1 MIKIVLDFETS
12 GLNPYH
18 DDIIEIAMK
27 VLDSDNS
34 YSTLIKPKSNECISP
49 IITKLTGITNKM
61 LAKEGIDWEDAYI
74 QMNNWLLSLKEKD
87 SDNKYCI
94 IAHNGESFDFIFLRR
109 IFKDLKSMNKRT
121 LSDKNILYLDTLL
134 ISKRLLKNRN
144 SYNQKSLCCHY
155 NISSEGNHR
164 AMNDILALEDLFKNL
179 IEDLNKK
186 LNKRND
192 IYDNL
197 HIVEDYTKLK
207 N

>member
-18 DDIIEIAMK
+18 DDIIEVAMK

-49 IITKLTGITNKM
+49 TITRLTGITNKM
-61 LAKEGIDWEDAYI
+61 LATEGIDWIDAYN
-74 QMNNWLLSLKEKD
+74 QMNDWLLSLKNKD

-94 IAHNGESFDFIFLRR
+94 ISHNGESFDFIFLKR

-121 LSDKNILYLDTLL
+121 ISDKNILYLDTLL
-134 ISKRLLKNRN
+134 ISKRLFKNRS

-164 AMNDILALEDLFKNL
+164 AMNDILALEDLFNKL

-186 LNKRND
+186 LNKRKN
-192 IYDNL
+192 IYDDL
-197 HIVEDYTKLK
+197 HIVENYIKLK

>member
-18 DDIIEIAMK
+18 DDIIEVAMK

-49 IITKLTGITNKM
+49 TITRLTGITNKM
-61 LAKEGIDWEDAYI
+61 LAREGIDWIDAYN
-74 QMNNWLLSLKEKD
+74 QMNDWLLSLKNKD

-94 IAHNGESFDFIFLRR
+94 ISHNGESFDFIFLKR

-121 LSDKNILYLDTLL
+121 ISDKNILYLQTL
-134 ISKRLLKNRN
+134 I
-144 SYNQKSLCCHY
+144 

-164 AMNDILALEDLFKNL
+164 AMNDILALEDLFNKL

-186 LNKRND
+186 LNKRKN

-197 HIVEDYTKLK
+197 YIVQDYINLK